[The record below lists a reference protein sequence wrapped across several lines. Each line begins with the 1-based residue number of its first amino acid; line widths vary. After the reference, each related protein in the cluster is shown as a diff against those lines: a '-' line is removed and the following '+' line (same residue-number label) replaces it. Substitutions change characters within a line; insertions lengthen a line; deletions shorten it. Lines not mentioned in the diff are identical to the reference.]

1 MSKKIVSKEVYDE
14 LINELP
20 EIIIKMLP
28 DEPINLLKYAQRV
41 EKIRF
46 APNLKDDVKVLMEKC
61 LLSDKEYLRTF
72 YYAMAITFYHKI
84 PVEEPQISIVAAQT
98 GSGKSNLTAKLLR
111 NNENYIFVD
120 SDKYK
125 HFRYDAQE
133 IAKKY
138 QVLYPFL
145 TGPDGYDCADNIY
158 NYAVDNK
165 YNIIKETAPS
175 ANKGLLGIDENE
187 LVKKGYSINVHI
199 LAVGE
204 LNSIL
209 SLHER
214 YEKQILSGLRTAKL
228 TPLSRHDE
236 SYNALL
242 KNVEDLLN
250 NNNISNIYV
259 YKRGIKEENF
269 DPKLVFPSANINNPL
284 QAIVEARKEDNN
296 KTKKEF
302 TDRYNLIFEQM
313 SNRNAPKEQIEQLE
327 SVKKRYESNNRGGIN
342 FG

>member
-1 MSKKIVSKEVYDE
+1 MSKRVISKNVYEE

-41 EKIRF
+41 EKIHF
-46 APNLKDDVKVLMEKC
+46 APNLKEDVKLLMEQY

-72 YYAMAITFYHKI
+72 YYAMAITFYHKK
-84 PVEEPQISIVAAQT
+84 PVEKPQISIVAAQT

-138 QVLYPFL
+138 PVLYPFL

-175 ANKGLLGIDENE
+175 ANKGLLEINEEE
-187 LVKKGYSINVHI
+187 LVIKGYKVNVHI

-236 SYNALL
+236 SYNALI

-250 NNNISNIYV
+250 NNNISNLCV

-269 DPKLVFPSANINNPL
+269 NPKLVFPSHNINNPIK
-284 QAIVEARKEDNN
+284 AIIEARKEDNN

-302 TDRYNLIFEQM
+302 ADRYNLILEQM
-313 SNRNAPKEQIEQLE
+313 NNRNAPNEQIEQLK
-327 SVKKRYESNNRGGIN
+327 SVKIRYDSNIKEE
-342 FG
+342 

>member
-1 MSKKIVSKEVYDE
+1 MSKRLISQNVYDE

-41 EKIRF
+41 EEIHF
-46 APNLKDDVKVLMEKC
+46 APNLKDDVKSLMKQY

-72 YYAMAITFYHKI
+72 YYAMAITFYHKE
-84 PVEEPQISIVAAQT
+84 PVANPQISIVAAQT

-111 NNENYIFVD
+111 ANDNYIFVD

-138 QVLYPFL
+138 TVLYPFL

-158 NYAVDNK
+158 NYAVNNK

-175 ANKGLLGIDENE
+175 ANKGLLGINEEE
-187 LVKKGYSINVHI
+187 LVIKGYKVNVHI

-242 KNVEDLLN
+242 KNVEDLVN
-250 NNNISNIYV
+250 NNNISNICV

-269 DPKLVFPSANINNPL
+269 DPNLVFPSPNINDPI
-284 QAIVEARKEDNN
+284 QAIVEARKEENN

-302 TDRYNLIFEQM
+302 ADRYNLIFEQM
-313 SNRNAPKEQIEQLE
+313 NNRNAPQEQIEQLK
-327 SVKKRYESNNRGGIN
+327 SVKIRYESSIKEE
-342 FG
+342 